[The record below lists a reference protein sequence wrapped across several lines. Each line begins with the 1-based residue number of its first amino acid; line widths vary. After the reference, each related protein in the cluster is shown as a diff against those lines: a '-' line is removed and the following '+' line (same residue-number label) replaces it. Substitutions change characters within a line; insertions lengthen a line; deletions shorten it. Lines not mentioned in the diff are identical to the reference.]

1 MLQLCGEYGLRNK
14 REILRVSRVLAQLRK
29 SARELLT
36 LDEKD
41 TKRIFEGGAILRR
54 CQRLGLLS
62 GESVGLDNVLSLKV
76 KDFMDRR
83 LQTLVLK
90 KGHAKSI
97 HHARVLIRQ
106 KHIRV
111 GKQVV
116 DVPSYLV
123 RVDSEKHIDF
133 AVNSPFA
140 PGGKPGRKARASL
153 KKKSGGDDE

>member
-1 MLQLCGEYGLRNK
+1 MGKNYRNYGTTYRRPRRPFEKERLDTELQLCGEYGLRNK

-76 KDFMDRR
+76 SEFCCSRSAIDI
-83 LQTLVLK
+83 TV
-90 KGHAKSI
+90 A
-97 HHARVLIRQ
+97 AR
-106 KHIRV
+106 
-111 GKQVV
+111 
-116 DVPSYLV
+116 YC
-123 RVDSEKHIDF
+123 
-133 AVNSPFA
+133 PFA
-140 PGGKPGRKARASL
+140 LTLFRFSPCRYHSRL
-153 KKKSGGDDE
+153 

>member
-1 MLQLCGEYGLRNK
+1 MGKNYRNYGTTYRRPRRPFEKERLDTELQLCGEYGLRNK

-76 KDFMDRR
+76 LPCFILLLMAAIKYAFALSHMK
-83 LQTLVLK
+83 LCLPAALPLVPRSSFYAMLK
-90 KGHAKSI
+90 
-97 HHARVLIRQ
+97 
-106 KHIRV
+106 
-111 GKQVV
+111 
-116 DVPSYLV
+116 
-123 RVDSEKHIDF
+123 
-133 AVNSPFA
+133 
-140 PGGKPGRKARASL
+140 
-153 KKKSGGDDE
+153 